1 MVNRSFRGHVTNSE
15 YRISDKPNR
24 RNNVT
29 GIELIASNHKPDI
42 NTMKSLVQV
51 VLLSAIVMV
60 AACDSAD
67 TEPENTPLSERETEE
82 LLTALLVVV
91 SDTMPQI
98 TATHSPEE
106 FTIACPEEGEMRLS
120 VNVTDAM
127 PNDSTSRLSIGVD
140 FTPNGCGIKGD
151 EGTEFTLDA
160 EQSINYLSVLTI
172 QGFFSDVELEG
183 GLDGQ
188 LDWMVESRSGTC
200 TIDLD
205 AELEV
210 STDLSNARSLLAG
223 SACGHELALV
233 DTSSFLQSGPESE
246 QIRRKPVRP
255 RF

>member
-1 MVNRSFRGHVTNSE
+1 
-15 YRISDKPNR
+15 
-24 RNNVT
+24 
-29 GIELIASNHKPDI
+29 
-42 NTMKSLVQV
+42 MKSLIQA

-60 AACDSAD
+60 AACDSAS
-67 TEPENTPLSERETEE
+67 TEPDNTPLSERETEE

-98 TATHSPEE
+98 TAVHGPED
-106 FTIACPEEGEMRLS
+106 FTIACPDEGEARVS
-120 VNVTDAM
+120 INATEEM
-127 PNDSTSRLSIGVD
+127 PNDSTARLTIGVN
-140 FTPNGCGIKGD
+140 FTPNGCGIMGD

-172 QGFFSDVELEG
+172 QGFFGDVELEG

-200 TIDLD
+200 TIDMD
-205 AELEV
+205 TELEV
-210 STDLSNARSLLAG
+210 DTDLSNARSRLFG

-233 DTSSFLQSGPESE
+233 DTSSFVQSGPESE

-255 RF
+255 RL